1 MQLSK
6 MFSTPTAQPGGAVVD
21 VCSDEPGAE
30 RRGKGARTTEGR
42 MRKRPRQRSGA
53 VGVGATARGS
63 VGVADGGAW
72 RGAAGDELAHGL
84 SICAKTR
91 QIRTREENSEV
102 DRGFPT
108 VEECRDAAETLTSR
122 TWEGEEGKV
131 ATIQISPALLR
142 LGAYDFNLREKRDE
156 RARERDRKMQDQQKA
171 LLKIERERAR
181 HKERVVA
188 VERRLTELE
197 GVLDTSTDVDV
208 RADAIREHTV
218 LMREWRGLGVIP
230 AAESWMRRWSR

>member
-1 MQLSK
+1 M
-6 MFSTPTAQPGGAVVD
+6 
-21 VCSDEPGAE
+21 
-30 RRGKGARTTEGR
+30 
-42 MRKRPRQRSGA
+42 
-53 VGVGATARGS
+53 
-63 VGVADGGAW
+63 
-72 RGAAGDELAHGL
+72 
-84 SICAKTR
+84 
-91 QIRTREENSEV
+91 
-102 DRGFPT
+102 
-108 VEECRDAAETLTSR
+108 
-122 TWEGEEGKV
+122 